1 MDRHAIKN
9 PARARIVTPRRAV
22 LRFSQA
28 WTRPIA
34 SGGLI
39 FSMRSGQGSGW
50 KVAVMTPKIYVTQ
63 LEPNTHIQTT
73 FMVSA
78 HALRQTKH
86 GEPYL
91 CLTLTDR
98 TGAIEARAWEH
109 AALLAARCAPQDI
122 VRVHAQVTTYQGI
135 PQLKLLDLERVPP
148 ETVDRL
154 DFMAASRWPAE
165 SMFVQLKD
173 LLNEHVKSPA
183 VLNFLRTLLAHDKL
197 AAHLKQAP
205 AATSNHHNYLGGLLE
220 HVLSMA
226 RMACMLCDHYA
237 RYYPGLLDRDLV
249 IAGCILHDIGKC
261 EELSWECGFEYTTQG
276 QLIGHIPRG
285 IELIEEAAR
294 RMDPAPPDGLLLQL
308 KHLVLSHHGKLEYGS
323 PVRPRTPEAILLHE
337 LDMIDS
343 RMSMCFAVAKSAPAA
358 SPERPERWTEH
369 HRALETRL
377 YLGNLDDESWRA
389 PIPHETHTL
398 TGPGQVTPLTAPRHA
413 QPAHEPALPSPKH
426 IPITEPARSSPR
438 PALAADPAQPLSGKG

>member
-1 MDRHAIKN
+1 M
-9 PARARIVTPRRAV
+9 
-22 LRFSQA
+22 
-28 WTRPIA
+28 
-34 SGGLI
+34 
-39 FSMRSGQGSGW
+39 
-50 KVAVMTPKIYVTQ
+50 MTPKLYVAQ
-63 LEPNTHIQTT
+63 LEPDTHIQTT
-73 FMVSA
+73 LMVSA
-78 HALRQTKH
+78 HALRKTKY

-98 TGAIEARAWEH
+98 TGAIEARAWEY
-109 AALLAARCAPQDI
+109 AELLAARCGPQDI

-135 PQLKLLDLERVPP
+135 HQLKLLDLERVAP
-148 ETVDRL
+148 ESVDRL

-165 SMFVQLKD
+165 AMFAQLKE
-173 LLNEHVKSPA
+173 LLLDHVKSPA
-183 VLNFLRTLLAHDKL
+183 VLTFLRTLLAEDAL
-197 AAHLKQAP
+197 AKRFKQAP

-249 IAGCILHDIGKC
+249 IAGCILHDLGKC
-261 EELSWECGFEYTTQG
+261 EELAWERGFEYTTQG

-294 RMDPAPPDGLLLQL
+294 RMHPAPPDGLILQL

-343 RMSMCFAVAKSAPAA
+343 RMSMCFAVARSAPPATD
-358 SPERPERWTEH
+358 ERPERWTEH

-377 YLGNLDDESWRA
+377 YLGCQDDESWRA
-389 PIPHETHTL
+389 PIPHEPHTL
-398 TGPGQVTPLTAPRHA
+398 IGPGQAVPARPAPLSAAPSEPTPR
-413 QPAHEPALPSPKH
+413 PS
-426 IPITEPARSSPR
+426 EPARPAPR
-438 PALAADPAQPLSGKG
+438 PAIALADPTSTS